1 MARTEGPSALK
12 QGERFTLDQWRSWPQ
27 DERWELIDGIAYAM
41 SPAPRIPHQNFAGEI
56 FYALRSF
63 LEGKPCQPFIAPA
76 DVYLPD
82 DSEDGADTVVQPDVL
97 VVCDERKVQDDGIH
111 GAPDFVAEVLSESTA
126 YKDWNIKKALYERSG
141 VREYWLVSTET
152 GSVFRYILKD
162 GRYGPVTEILR
173 GGPVEST
180 ALPGFS
186 WSTPAKR

>member
-1 MARTEGPSALK
+1 MAKTEGPLALK

-41 SPAPRIPHQNFAGEI
+41 SPAPRIPHQNHAGDL
-56 FYALRSF
+56 YRKLGNF

-97 VVCDERKVQDDGIH
+97 VVCDEGKVQDDGIH

-152 GSVFRYILKD
+152 GSVFRYVLND
-162 GRYGPVTEILR
+162 GRYGPVTEILH
-173 GGPVEST
+173 GGSVEST

-186 WSTPAKR
+186 WIAPAKR

>member
-1 MARTEGPSALK
+1 MGKTEGPLALK

-27 DERWELIDGIAYAM
+27 DEHWELIDGIAYAM

-56 FYALRSF
+56 FYSLRWF
-63 LEGKPCQPFIAPA
+63 LEGKPCHPFMAPA
-76 DVYLPD
+76 DVYLTD
-82 DSEDGADTVVQPDVL
+82 DSEDGADTVVQPDVM
-97 VVCDERKVQDDGIH
+97 VVCDEGKVQDDGIH

-152 GSVFRYILKD
+152 GSVFCYVLKD
-162 GRYGPVTEILR
+162 GHYGPVTEILR

-186 WSTPAKR
+186 WSAPAKR

>member
-1 MARTEGPSALK
+1 MARTEGTSALK

-63 LEGKPCQPFIAPA
+63 LEDKPCKPFIAPA
-76 DVYLPD
+76 DVYLTD
-82 DSEDGADTVVQPDVL
+82 DSEDGADTVVQPDVM
-97 VVCDERKVQDDGIH
+97 VVCDEGKVQDDGIH

-152 GSVFRYILKD
+152 GSVFRYVLND
-162 GRYGPVTEILR
+162 GHYGPVTEILH

-186 WSTPAKR
+186 WIAPAKR